1 MTKYARDE
9 FDKVPETTSRQ
20 GVHRTASAPA
30 RVRLWP
36 ILAVGL
42 VALAIGVVSF
52 LILPKMGFGGTGS
65 QASSLA
71 ASPLADTGATQPAA
85 QESPAEPS
93 ANATPSA
100 EAMPSASNEPSPS
113 AEAEAEPT
121 PSADA
126 PVFLDRTQPVAVYN
140 AAGTAGLASRV
151 GGTVQADGWTLGQ
164 VGNWAGA
171 PQQGST
177 IFYSGA
183 DQLANAQALAEL
195 LGVPTLV
202 SSTEFQVPLVVVL
215 GPGYR

>member
-71 ASPLADTGATQPAA
+71 ASPLADTGATEPAA

-100 EAMPSASNEPSPS
+100 EAVPSASNEPSPS

-183 DQLANAQALAEL
+183 GQLANAQALAEL

>member
-9 FDKVPETTSRQ
+9 FDKVPETASRQ

-52 LILPKMGFGGTGS
+52 LILPKLGFGGTGS

-71 ASPLADTGATQPAA
+71 ATPLADTGATEPAA
-85 QESPAEPS
+85 QESPAESS
-93 ANATPSA
+93 AAPSA
-100 EAMPSASNEPSPS
+100 EAVPSASNGPSPS
-113 AEAEAEPT
+113 TEAEPEPT
-121 PSADA
+121 TSADA

-164 VGNWAGA
+164 VGNWTGA
-171 PQQGST
+171 PQQGSI

-183 DQLANAQALAEL
+183 GQLANAQALAEL